1 MKKLNFFM
9 LALFLV
15 AGMVNVSAQKKQSSI
30 FSIASKQVKLTTIA
44 TMVEYG
50 PTTGTL
56 NGHDWVDLGLQKN
69 CNFA

>member
-1 MKKLNFFM
+1 MKKQKFM
-9 LALFLV
+9 VLALFLV

-50 PTTGTL
+50 PPPVHQNDTIG
-56 NGHDWVDLGLQKN
+56 
-69 CNFA
+69 